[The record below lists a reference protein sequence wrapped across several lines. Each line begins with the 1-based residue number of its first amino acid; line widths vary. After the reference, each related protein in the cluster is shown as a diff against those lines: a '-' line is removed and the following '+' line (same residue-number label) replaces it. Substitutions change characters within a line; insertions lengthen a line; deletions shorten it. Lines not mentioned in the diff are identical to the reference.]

1 VSQDGDGSE
10 PESDG
15 AVKTA
20 SEVPPTRKH
29 ETVDEPPARASSLR
43 LDDEPLVY
51 PDDGSMARRMRSFDD
66 MLGTVERIILMG
78 LLAILVVVGAMQVIA
93 TKLFDHSFPWSFDVI
108 RGGTFAIAML
118 ASAYASQQGS
128 HICMDII
135 TRKLPPRRKLIS
147 RVVLGL
153 VTIFAAILLVWMGMR
168 MVNLLAKEGG
178 SSEHTIPQHWLAML
192 IPIGGGLIIFHTL
205 VRMTID
211 VDYLVRGKLPPERAP
226 AAH

>member
-29 ETVDEPPARASSLR
+29 ETVEQPPARASG
-43 LDDEPLVY
+43 LDLGPLVFV
-51 PDDGSMARRMRSFDD
+51 DDGPLARRLRHVDD
-66 MLGTVERIILMG
+66 MLGTVERVVLMV
-78 LLAILVVVGAMQVIA
+78 LLGILVFVGALQVIA
-93 TKLFDHSFPWSFDVI
+93 TKAFDHSFPWSFDVI

-128 HICMDII
+128 HICMDIV
-135 TRKLPPRRKLIS
+135 TRKLPPRTRLFS
-147 RVVLGL
+147 RVALGF
-153 VTIFAAILLVWMGMR
+153 VTIFAAIMLIWMGHR
-168 MVNLLAKEGG
+168 MVGLLSKEGG

-192 IPIGGGLIIFHTL
+192 IPIGAGLIIFHTL

-226 AAH
+226 SAR